1 MKILNRKGYLRFC
14 EGDLSGTYHIFIDF
28 YTDNNL
34 PASRGGSG
42 FITLTR
48 NIFDKLRT
56 LKTIN
61 ALRFAIRGLM
71 DQFPGKQNVGTS
83 TGCDLSKLKTVFP
96 SYTQVKDIYKILS
109 NSTIKEMFDIAIAAS
124 GKYIKINAT
133 KSFDPRKERQE
144 LIAKSEKKIR
154 EFFDSMNLK
163 YPDDQI
169 HPNNKEF
176 HDIGKIAL
184 RIPLDSI
191 TMAIKQVYVNNNGT
205 PIRNLPAYI
214 RTLAN
219 RIIS

>member
-1 MKILNRKGYLRFC
+1 
-14 EGDLSGTYHIFIDF
+14 
-28 YTDNNL
+28 
-34 PASRGGSG
+34 
-42 FITLTR
+42 
-48 NIFDKLRT
+48 
-56 LKTIN
+56 
-61 ALRFAIRGLM
+61 
-71 DQFPGKQNVGTS
+71 
-83 TGCDLSKLKTVFP
+83 
-96 SYTQVKDIYKILS
+96 
-109 NSTIKEMFDIAIAAS
+109 MFDIAIAAS

-169 HPNNKEF
+169 YPSNKEF